1 MRRAVL
7 FDLFGTL
14 LSLEPVQK
22 KLRGAAFDA
31 WFERLL
37 HSATSLT
44 LAGEFQPFSAL
55 AESTLKT
62 TLARLERDVD
72 PKPVLEALK
81 NLEPYPEADAA
92 FERLERERVL
102 IGVLTNGG
110 AEQARKLLESAGL

>member
-44 LAGEFQPFSAL
+44 LAEFASQPQHWRVMADLAL
-55 AESTLKT
+55 LSL
-62 TLARLERDVD
+62 
-72 PKPVLEALK
+72 
-81 NLEPYPEADAA
+81 
-92 FERLERERVL
+92 F
-102 IGVLTNGG
+102 
-110 AEQARKLLESAGL
+110 AGLYSVPMYALIQMRSEPSHRARIIAANNIQVQ